1 MMKITHVVI
10 LKDKHVIYQLFVK
23 ICSLRLSSRFL
34 PVDREFFLAASRLSA
49 CSGVVWTLCVCV
61 WALALCKVPGDTFN
75 CYWCSMNA
83 TELNGKDVALITTE
97 RLKGGRFG

>member
-34 PVDREFFLAASRLSA
+34 PVDREFFLAAVAL
-49 CSGVVWTLCVCV
+49 V
-61 WALALCKVPGDTFN
+61 LAL
-75 CYWCSMNA
+75 
-83 TELNGKDVALITTE
+83 E
-97 RLKGGRFG
+97 